1 MRTCFLWRIS
11 ILSLTFPSMA
21 GKILFIW
28 QKMIFY
34 DAEWY
39 QIIMIS
45 IHSRNNCQFLPI
57 ILSSWPSSLFIY
69 QFPALRRVV
78 EKPVLHPTSTV
89 LLQWSTGFTDMKI
102 LSCQGRPVRLILWVP
117 NCQRWPPLIAWEL
130 CHSCAQHFFCACATC
145 VTFVLLALNWSLII
159 VEIDV
164 WFQQNWLR
172 SYLYLIIC
180 M

>member
-1 MRTCFLWRIS
+1 M
-11 ILSLTFPSMA
+11 LSGAKLS
-21 GKILFIW
+21 
-28 QKMIFY
+28 
-34 DAEWY
+34 WY
-39 QIIMIS
+39 QFIAEIIVS
-45 IHSRNNCQFLPI
+45 SYLLSEVLGLLPYSSTNHLPYSSTFFLIHLP
-57 ILSSWPSSLFIY
+57 L
-69 QFPALRRVV
+69 ALRRVV

-89 LLQWSTGFTDMKI
+89 LLQWSTGFTDMKF
-102 LSCQGRPVRLILWVP
+102 LSCQGRPVRLILWVQ
-117 NCQRWPPLIAWEL
+117 NCQRWTPMIAWQL

-172 SYLYLIIC
+172 SYLYLIILC